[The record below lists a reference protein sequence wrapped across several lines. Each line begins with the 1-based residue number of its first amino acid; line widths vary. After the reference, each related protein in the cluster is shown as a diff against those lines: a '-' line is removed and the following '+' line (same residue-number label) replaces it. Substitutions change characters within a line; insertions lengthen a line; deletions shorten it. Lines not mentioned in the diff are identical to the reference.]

1 MRGAVAAVARVV
13 RLRPVP
19 DGSGPAARASYFV
32 TLGGVSG
39 VAAWAWG
46 EEVLA

>member
-1 MRGAVAAVARVV
+1 MAAVARVV
-13 RLRPVP
+13 RLRPRTP
-19 DGSGPAARASYFV
+19 ARAACCSACLSAYFV
-32 TLGGVSG
+32 TLGGASG

>member
-1 MRGAVAAVARVV
+1 MRAAAAPVAGLGRLTHAPVA
-13 RLRPVP
+13 
-19 DGSGPAARASYFV
+19 GPTDPRGYFV